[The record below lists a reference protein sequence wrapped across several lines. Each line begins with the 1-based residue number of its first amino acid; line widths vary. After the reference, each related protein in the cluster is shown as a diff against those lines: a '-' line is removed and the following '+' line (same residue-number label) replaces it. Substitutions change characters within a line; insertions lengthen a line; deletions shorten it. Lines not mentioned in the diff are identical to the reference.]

1 MRTRR
6 NISLLLILVAAIAFG
21 AMRLGG
27 STTPAPDVD
36 RPTVPTARV
45 IKGSLE
51 LNVRTVGELRASTVK
66 PLPAPAVGGIMRLV
80 SILETGTEVH
90 AGDTVMVFD
99 PTEQEYTLEVSLSQ
113 LAEADQEIARIRA
126 DGDTQAAQDQVT
138 LLNARFD
145 ARRAE
150 LAAISNKTLIPAID
164 YAKRQLALDESRK
177 RLAQAEEDVRS
188 RAANMRASLAVF
200 EARRARF
207 QLAADRAK
215 QNIDSLVVK
224 SPINGYIVVRD
235 NRDANQG
242 IAFSGVA
249 LPPYRA
255 GDNVQPG
262 RPVMDIFDIS
272 TLEIR
277 ARVNE
282 QERDNVAIGRS
293 AAADSDSLP
302 GEHVT
307 ATVAAVSGVAQPGGL
322 FSEAAGPLKEFD
334 VTLTLDK
341 RSERLRPGTTV
352 HMLIAGP
359 TVDNVL
365 HIPRQAVFERN
376 GKPVVFFR
384 VGDRFEARPVKIQY
398 RTEARVALE
407 GVDEGAEVALINPD
421 KIPAPAGKNGASA
434 SGSKK

>member
-1 MRTRR
+1 MRLRR
-6 NISLLLILVAAIAFG
+6 RVVAVLLLLALVGFG
-21 AMRLGG
+21 ALRLGG
-27 STTPAPDVD
+27 SRTATAPTD
-36 RPTVPTARV
+36 PPSVPTTRV
-45 IKGSLE
+45 VRGSLE

-80 SILETGTEVH
+80 TISETGTAVH

-113 LAEADQEIARIRA
+113 LAEADQEIAKIRA
-126 DGDTQAAQDQVT
+126 DGETQAAQDQVT

-164 YAKRQLALDESRK
+164 YAKRQLSLDESK
-177 RLAQAEEDVRS
+177 RRLVQAEEDVKSRS
-188 RAANMRASLAVF
+188 ANSRASLAVF

-215 QNIDSLVVK
+215 QNIDSLVVT
-224 SPINGYIVVRD
+224 SPINGYVVVRD
-235 NRDANQG
+235 NRDANSG
-242 IAFSGVA
+242 IAFSGVP
-249 LPPYRA
+249 LPAYRA

-277 ARVNE
+277 ARINE
-282 QERDNVAIGRS
+282 QERDNVAPNHS
-293 AAADSDSLP
+293 AAVDPDSLP
-302 GEHVT
+302 GEHLQARVT
-307 ATVAAVSGVAQPGGL
+307 AVSGVAQPGGL

-334 VTLTLDK
+334 VTLSLEKTPAA
-341 RSERLRPGTTV
+341 LRPGTTV
-352 HMLIAGP
+352 HMVIAGS

-365 HIPRQAVFERN
+365 HVPRQAVFEKN
-376 GKPVVFFR
+376 GKPIVYLR
-384 VGDRFEARPVKIQY
+384 VGGRFEPRSVTIKH
-398 RTEARVALE
+398 RTESRVALE
-407 GVDEGAEVALINPD
+407 GVDADAEVALINPD
-421 KIPAPAGKNGASA
+421 RVPAPGGKPG
-434 SGSKK
+434 GKK

>member
-6 NISLLLILVAAIAFG
+6 NIGVLIALTAAIAF
-21 AMRLGG
+21 AALRLGG
-27 STTPAPDVD
+27 SSAANDTATQ
-36 RPTVPTARV
+36 PTVPTTKVVR
-45 IKGSLE
+45 GSME
-51 LNVRTVGELRASTVK
+51 LTVRTMGELRASTVK
-66 PLPAPAVGGIMRLV
+66 PLPAPAVGGILRLV
-80 SILETGTEVH
+80 TIVETGTAVK

-113 LAEADQEIARIRA
+113 LQEADQEIARIRA

-150 LAAISNKTLIPAID
+150 LAAISNKALIPAID
-164 YAKRQLALDESRK
+164 YAKRQLSLDEARK

-188 RAANMRASLAVF
+188 RSANARASLAVF

-224 SPINGYIVVRD
+224 SPIDGYVVVRD
-235 NRDANQG
+235 NRDANAG

-272 TLEIR
+272 TLELR

-282 QERDNVAIGRS
+282 QERDNIAIGRPAS
-293 AAADSDSLP
+293 ADSDSLP
-302 GEHVT
+302 GERFT
-307 ATVAAVSGVAQPGGL
+307 ATVSAVSGIAQPGGL

-334 VTLTLDK
+334 VPLSLD
-341 RSERLRPGTTV
+341 RHSDRLRPGTTAHLV
-352 HMLIAGP
+352 INGP

-365 HIPRQAVFERN
+365 HVPRQAVFERN
-376 GKPVVFFR
+376 GKPVVFLR
-384 VGDRFEARPVKIQY
+384 VGDRFEARDVKVQY
-398 RTEARVALE
+398 RTEARIALE
-407 GVDEGAEVALINPD
+407 GVDAGAEIALLNPD
-421 KIPAPAGKNGASA
+421 KIPAPAGKAG
-434 SGSKK
+434 GSKK